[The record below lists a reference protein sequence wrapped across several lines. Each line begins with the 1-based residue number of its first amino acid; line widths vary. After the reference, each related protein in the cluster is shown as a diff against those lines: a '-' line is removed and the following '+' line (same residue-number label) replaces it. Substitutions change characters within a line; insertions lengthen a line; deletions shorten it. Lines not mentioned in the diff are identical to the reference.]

1 MRQLDA
7 DLRRFFARRIVRGTV
22 VVILLVAVVSIGI
35 ATVRGHPARGV
46 TSAPVGRVVTTPN
59 GNQVIY
65 NQTVF
70 PNDTRISVGK
80 SLHGTLQAMAVIMM
94 LVGIVLGAS
103 FVGADFNVGS
113 LTSQLLYEPRRW
125 RVHLAKAACVAIGC
139 AVVAAVVC
147 IAIAAMMYAGSE
159 IHGVVGRTGGT
170 FWRLRGVDLARAIGA
185 AAAAA
190 VMAYAVTVVADRTS
204 AAIVAFLVQFPIIH
218 IGEHTPFFGP
228 IARIAPFRGLLA
240 ITTDIHNNTDI
251 GIRTNAGAIVFT
263 LIWVVILLAASGAV
277 FSRAEVR

>member
-22 VVILLVAVVSIGI
+22 VIILLVAVVAIGI
-35 ATVRGHPARGV
+35 ATVRGHPPRGGFA
-46 TSAPVGRVVTTPN
+46 TPIGRVVTTPR
-59 GNQVIY
+59 GNQIIY
-65 NQTVF
+65 TQTF
-70 PNDTRISVGK
+70 QPRDTRLDVGK
-80 SLHGTLQAMAVIMM
+80 SLHGTLEAMAVIMM

-147 IAIAAMMYAGSE
+147 IAIAAMVYAGSE
-159 IHGVVGRTGGT
+159 VHGIVRGTGGT
-170 FWRLRGVDLARAIGA
+170 FWRLRGVDLVRAIGA
-185 AAAAA
+185 AGAAA
-190 VMAYAVTVVADRTS
+190 VMAYAVTIVAHRTS

-218 IGEHTPFFGP
+218 IDQHTTFFGP
-228 IARIAPFRGLLA
+228 IAKYAPFRGLVA
-240 ITTDIHNNTDI
+240 ITADIHSNTDI
-251 GIRTNAGAIVFT
+251 GIRTNAGAIMFT
-263 LIWVVILLAASGAV
+263 LIWVVILVGVSGAV